1 MTPAPARL
9 IPTLLLATLA
19 PQATAQVQWRAG
31 CDPGAAATP
40 LALTTQGVRVS
51 TPGSGER
58 LIPLDC
64 VADVLGPLRDQW
76 TPLAQEAEQ
85 AWRGRARLERGDF
98 AGAEDLLEPLYL
110 RHASDTGP
118 TGARLARAVMS
129 CRLARGALT
138 QAVHPMLSVVGG
150 DPTPPLQ
157 VPTGPG
163 ELDPELLYD
172 DAWGLSPLLAP
183 IFVRLP
189 AVQALAHGP
198 WPTPP
203 DPGRVGR
210 GPALAAIFEA
220 AARHE
225 TGLPVALGPR
235 PASDAGAAL
244 AFDIVA
250 SRAGTPEQVAAARA
264 ALRERLG
271 QPGPDWVSIWC
282 RTALGRSM
290 INDADTDSRWLGVA
304 ELLRV
309 PAMSERSQPYLTGI
323 CLAHAAVT
331 LDELGDARG
340 AATIAREFEAR
351 FPGHPVLQWEPLQR
365 IARRPQGASP
375 RQASPVPPT
384 TSGDPP

>member
-1 MTPAPARL
+1 MTAARTRL
-9 IPTLLLATLA
+9 IPALALVLVA
-19 PQATAQVQWRAG
+19 HAAAAQVLWRAG
-31 CDPGAAATP
+31 CDPGAGATP
-40 LALTTQGVRVS
+40 IDMGPQGVRVS
-51 TPGSGER
+51 TPTSGER

-64 VADVLGPLRDQW
+64 VADVQGPWRAQW
-76 TPLAQEAEQ
+76 SPLAQEAEQ

-98 AGAEDLLEPLYL
+98 AGAEDLLEPIYL
-110 RHASDTGP
+110 RHAAEPGP
-118 TGARLARAVMS
+118 FSARLARAVMS

-138 QAVHPMLSVVGG
+138 QSVHPMLGVAGG
-150 DPTPPLQ
+150 EPTPPPR

-172 DAWGLSPLLAP
+172 DGWGLSPLLAP

-198 WPTPP
+198 WPAAS
-203 DPGRVGR
+203 GSGGR
-210 GPALAAIFEA
+210 GPALAAIYEA

-225 TGLPVALGPR
+225 TGLPVSLGPR
-235 PASDAGAAL
+235 PTSDAGAAL
-244 AFDIVA
+244 AFDVVA
-250 SRAGTPEQVAAARA
+250 ARAGTAEQVAAARA
-264 ALRERLG
+264 ALRERVS
-271 QPGPDWVSIWC
+271 QPGPDWVGVWC

-290 INDADTDSRWLGVA
+290 IADADTDTRWLGVA

-340 AATIAREFEAR
+340 AAAIAHEFEAR

-365 IARRPQGASP
+365 IARRPPGTSP
-375 RQASPVPPT
+375 RPAPTVPPT

>member
-1 MTPAPARL
+1 MSAPRTPL
-9 IPTLLLATLA
+9 IAVFAAAALAHVG
-19 PQATAQVQWRAG
+19 TAQVRWRAG

-40 LALTTQGVRVS
+40 IDLGPQGVRVS

-58 LIPLDC
+58 VIPLDC
-64 VADVLGPLRDQW
+64 VADVEGPMRAQW
-76 TPLAQEAEQ
+76 APLAEEAEL

-98 AGAEDLLEPLYL
+98 AGAEDLLEPLYI
-110 RHASDTGP
+110 RHAAEPGP
-118 TGARLARAVMS
+118 FSTRLARAVMS

-138 QAVHPMLSVVGG
+138 QAVHPMLGVAGG
-150 DPTPPLQ
+150 EPVAPPR

-198 WPTPP
+198 WPASP
-203 DPGRVGR
+203 DRGGR
-210 GPALAAIFEA
+210 GPAISAAFEA
-220 AARHE
+220 AAKFE
-225 TGLPVALGPR
+225 TGLPVSLGPR
-235 PASDAGAAL
+235 PTSDAGAAL
-244 AFDIVA
+244 AYDVVA
-250 SRAGTPEQVAAARA
+250 ARAGNPEQVAAARA
-264 ALRERLG
+264 ALRERLS
-271 QPGPDWVSIWC
+271 QPGPDWVNIWC

-290 INDADTDSRWLGVA
+290 ISDPDPDTRWLGVA

-331 LDELGDARG
+331 LDQLGDTRG
-340 AATIAREFEAR
+340 AATIARQFEAR

-365 IARRPQGASP
+365 IAARPQADP
-375 RQASPVPPT
+375 ARPAPQAPPT